1 MYMVANAVYP
11 NVRAICIVDEL
22 PNIGMH
28 PIEIGIEDIWTCC
41 LDVEDNVQI
50 YFAKWLWHIFL
61 LLPFQ
66 GEGWLFI
73 FLSPG
78 CRYALPWAMKTIG
91 LSARPC
97 TCGCWFKP
105 CTWWLALSLHMWLL
119 IQTMHVMVGFVLAHV
134 VVNSNHACD
143 GWSNTNEWL

>member
-50 YFAKWLWHIFL
+50 YFAK
-61 LLPFQ
+61 
-66 GEGWLFI
+66 
-73 FLSPG
+73 
-78 CRYALPWAMKTIG
+78 
-91 LSARPC
+91 
-97 TCGCWFKP
+97 
-105 CTWWLALSLHMWLL
+105 
-119 IQTMHVMVGFVLAHV
+119 
-134 VVNSNHACD
+134 
-143 GWSNTNEWL
+143 